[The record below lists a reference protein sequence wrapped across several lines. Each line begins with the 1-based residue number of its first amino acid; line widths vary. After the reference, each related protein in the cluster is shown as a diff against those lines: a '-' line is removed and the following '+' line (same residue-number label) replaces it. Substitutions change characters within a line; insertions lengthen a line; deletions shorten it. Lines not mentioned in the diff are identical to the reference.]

1 MQKRGMAWDRMSN
14 VDVFWGLNPDNDI
27 KDPVALF
34 NADFDLRVLDAQ
46 QFLVDFCD
54 RAIAEPK
61 LKVYHGYCWPSRYAR
76 HITNNGGDFPSP
88 TFEED
93 LKNFYFM
100 EGLTHDHMGWSEDG
114 GFPLWS
120 SLTFRVEFDS
130 HSGGY
135 QTKPYLDAWTEF
147 LDKEN
152 KRAEDLG
159 VSSALGPAMVS
170 AEIFVRAE
178 AESRVINSALS
189 SWLVSVGCA
198 LLAVVV
204 FTRNFFLSATA
215 TFAIFAT
222 AACSLYTI
230 TAVFHWHFGL
240 MEAVSLIIFCGFSV
254 DYPLH
259 VVQAY
264 VQERRAGA
272 GVRQA
277 LHEVGYAVAS
287 GCITTVGAASFL
299 MMCEIIIFK
308 RFGQVLIANMIF
320 ALLFALIWIPALL
333 EWRELTPCKMSS
345 SASPADKSASAT
357 SSNPST
363 STSALGRLK
372 DAVSRP
378 RVPRLNLA
386 SAQSQSSTPPE
397 GFEALGGGTPRG
409 TRDLPWE

>member
-1 MQKRGMAWDRMSN
+1 MAYDRMSN
-14 VDVFWGLNPDNDI
+14 IDVAWGLQPENDI
-27 KDPVALF
+27 TDPASLF
-34 NADFDLRVLDAQ
+34 NADFDLRPLAAQ
-46 QFLVDFCD
+46 QYLVDFCD
-54 RAIAEPK
+54 RAVADPK
-61 LKVYHGYCWPSRYAR
+61 LKVYHSYCWPKRYAR
-76 HITNNGGDFPSP
+76 YILNGGGDFPSP
-88 TFEED
+88 SFEED
-93 LKNFYFM
+93 LPDFYDVDH
-100 EGLTHDHMGWSEDG
+100 LTHDHMGWSEDG
-114 GFPLWS
+114 AIPLWL

-135 QTKPYLDAWTEF
+135 QTNPYLEAWTEF
-147 LDKEN
+147 VEKEN
-152 KRAEDLG
+152 KRAKDLG
-159 VSSALGPAMVS
+159 ITTLGPASLS
-170 AEIFVRAE
+170 AELFVRAE
-178 AESRVINSALS
+178 AESRVINSALG

-204 FTRNFFLSATA
+204 FTRNCFLSATA

-230 TAVFHWHFGL
+230 TSVFRWRFGL

-287 GCITTVGAASFL
+287 GCITTVGAAAFL
-299 MMCEIIIFK
+299 LMCEIRIFK
-308 RFGQVLIANMIF
+308 RFGQVLMANMVF

-333 EWRELTPCKMSS
+333 EWRELTPCKTRNTA
-345 SASPADKSASAT
+345 ASADKGAAAVSA
-357 SSNPST
+357 NPSRGL
-363 STSALGRLK
+363 SALGQLRR
-372 DAVSRP
+372 AVSRP

-386 SAQSQSSTPPE
+386 SAQLQDTGPPE

-409 TRDLPWE
+409 TRSLPWE